1 MMATGIPEKWSLQ
14 LLLHAYASSCYLTY
28 STNYCLIV
36 CHSLLSDICVL
47 EVEEKLQPAK
57 EEVVTL
63 IQETLANKLQ
73 KNSPIEEITLSL

>member
-1 MMATGIPEKWSLQ
+1 MFQRYREYFDK
-14 LLLHAYASSCYLTY
+14 LLYGD
-28 STNYCLIV
+28 
-36 CHSLLSDICVL
+36 LSDICVL

-73 KNSPIEEITLSL
+73 KNSPTEEITLSL